1 MPVTLHELAKAA
13 DCSVST
19 VSRAL
24 TNSKHPVN
32 DATRERI
39 LALANELGYR
49 PNLAARS
56 LKTEHTNTIGLV
68 VYNIF
73 GPFTG
78 DLIRGIQEYLKQHG
92 YFSVIISTDWDPEL
106 EGEAVHQLLSRY
118 IDGVIFVEPWR
129 DETND
134 ILDLAN
140 KPYVY
145 VYRLFEGDS
154 TNSVILDDLYGARLA
169 VEHLVSLGHRRIAY
183 INGPYGWV
191 TSKERL
197 ESYRAVLAENEIPFE
212 PALVEEGTWEV
223 QSGYRAAQKFLAL
236 PERPT
241 AIFGGNDLM
250 ALGAI
255 YAIQEAGLN
264 VPKDIAIVGYDDRE
278 IASLSN
284 PTITTVRTPSFEMG
298 QTAARLIVDRLENQ
312 IEIKDPIRVPGK
324 LIVRESCGAIV
335 EKTPSDHHISHTIP
349 PESLI
354 RKWRGDPNEDEHR
367 RAASK

>member
-1 MPVTLHELAKAA
+1 MPVTLHELAQAA

-24 TNSKHPVN
+24 TNSKHPVSN
-32 DATRERI
+32 VTRERI

-129 DETND
+129 DETNET
-134 ILDLAN
+134 LDLAN

-154 TNSVILDDLYGARLA
+154 RNSVILDDLYGARLA
-169 VEHLVSLGHRRIAY
+169 VEHLVKLGHCRVAY

-197 ESYRAVLAENEIPFE
+197 ESYQAVLAENGIPFV
-212 PALVEEGTWEV
+212 PALIEEGTWEV
-223 QSGYRAAQKFLAL
+223 QSGYWAAQKFLAL
-236 PERPT
+236 SERPT
-241 AIFGGNDLM
+241 AIFAGNDLM

-284 PTITTVRTPSFEMG
+284 PTITTVCTPSFEMG
-298 QTAARLIVDRLENQ
+298 QTAARLILDRLENHV
-312 IEIKDPIRVPGK
+312 EIKDPIRVQGK
-324 LIVRESCGAIV
+324 LIIRESCGAIL
-335 EKTPSDHHISHTIP
+335 EKTSPDRHISHTIP

-354 RKWRGDPNEDEHR
+354 RKWRGSSTHNE
-367 RAASK
+367 

>member
-32 DATRERI
+32 SVTRERI

-56 LKTEHTNTIGLV
+56 LKTERTNTIGLV

-118 IDGVIFVEPWR
+118 IDGVIFVEPWK

-134 ILDLAN
+134 TLDLAN

-169 VEHLVSLGHRRIAY
+169 VEHLIKLGHRRIAY
-183 INGPYGWV
+183 INGPRGWV

-197 ESYRAVLAENEIPFE
+197 EGYRAVLLENNIAFE
-212 PALVEEGTWEV
+212 SALVEEGTWEV

-236 PERPT
+236 PARPT
-241 AIFGGNDLM
+241 AIFAGNDLM

-278 IASLSN
+278 ISSLSN
-284 PTITTVRTPSFEMG
+284 PTITTVGTPSLEMG
-298 QTAARLIVDRLENQ
+298 QTAAQLIVDRIEKQ
-312 IEIKDPIRVPGK
+312 VEIKNPIRVQGK
-324 LIVRESCGAIV
+324 LIIRESCGGV
-335 EKTPSDHHISHTIP
+335 MEKIPPDYHISHTIP
-349 PESLI
+349 PESLT
-354 RKWRGDPNEDEHR
+354 RKWRGNAGHN
-367 RAASK
+367 

>member
-1 MPVTLHELAKAA
+1 MPITLHELAKAA

-32 DATRERI
+32 HATREKI
-39 LALANELGYR
+39 LALAHELGYR

-56 LKTEHTNTIGLV
+56 LKTERTNTIGLV

-78 DLIRGIQEYLKQHG
+78 DLIRGIQEYLKNHG
-92 YFSVIISTDWDPEL
+92 YFSVIISTNWDPEL
-106 EGEAVHQLLSRY
+106 EGEAVQQLLSRY

-129 DETND
+129 DETNAT
-134 ILDLAN
+134 LDLAN

-154 TNSVILDDLYGARLA
+154 TNSVILDDLHGGRLA
-169 VEHLVSLGHRRIAY
+169 VEHLVKLGHRRIAY
-183 INGPYGWV
+183 INGPHGWV

-197 ESYRAVLAENEIPFE
+197 ESYRAVLLENGIPYD
-212 PALVEEGTWEV
+212 PTLIEEGTWEV
-223 QSGYRAAQKFLAL
+223 QSGYRAAQKFLGL
-236 PERPT
+236 QVRPT
-241 AIFGGNDLM
+241 AIFAGNDLM

-284 PTITTVRTPSFEMG
+284 PTITTVCTPSFEMG
-298 QTAARLIVDRLENQ
+298 KTAARLIVERLERQ
-312 IEIKDPIRVPGK
+312 ADLKDPIRVQGR
-324 LIVRESCGAIV
+324 LIIRESCGANTRKV
-335 EKTPSDHHISHTIP
+335 PTDYHISHTIP

-354 RKWRGDPNEDEHR
+354 RKWRGNTDHE
-367 RAASK
+367 